1 MTDTAPHIR
10 LATMA
15 DVPAIRAL
23 IAESARAL
31 SAGFYTPQQVES
43 ALVHVLGVDTTLVA
57 DGTYYVAEA
66 PDGTLAAAGGW
77 SRRRLLYG
85 GDQHKGSGVDP
96 HAPATG
102 DDAPLDP
109 ATEPARIR
117 AFFVHPAWA
126 RRGLARR
133 LFAECMAAA
142 RREGFRE
149 LTLGATLPGVPL
161 YDSLG
166 FTPHET
172 RTLTLP
178 DGVTFEVVRMTRPIE

>member
-1 MTDTAPHIR
+1 MTDAPHLR

-23 IAESARAL
+23 ITESARAL
-31 SAGFYTPQQVES
+31 SVGYYTPAQIES
-43 ALVHVLGVDTTLVA
+43 ALSHVLGVDTQLVA

-85 GDQHKGSGVDP
+85 GDQLKGAGP
-96 HAPATG
+96 ERPPPG
-102 DDAPLDP
+102 DDTLLDP

-133 LFAECMAAA
+133 LFAECRAAA
-142 RREGFRE
+142 RAEGFRG

-166 FTPHET
+166 FVAHET
-172 RTLTLP
+172 QTLHLP
-178 DGVTFEVVRMTRPIE
+178 DGVTFDVVRMTRPID

>member
-1 MTDTAPHIR
+1 VTDAAAHIR

-31 SAGFYTPQQVES
+31 SVGYYTPEQVES
-43 ALVHVLGVDTTLVA
+43 ALSHVLGVDTTLVA

-85 GDQHKGSGVDP
+85 GDQLKGAD
-96 HAPATG
+96 APPG
-102 DDAPLDP
+102 DDTLLDP

-126 RRGLARR
+126 RRGFARR
-133 LFAECMAAA
+133 LFAECRDAA
-142 RREGFRE
+142 RAEGFQG

-166 FTPHET
+166 FVAHET
-172 RTLTLP
+172 QTLHLP
-178 DGVTFEVVRMTRPIE
+178 DGVTFDVVRMTRPIE

>member
-1 MTDTAPHIR
+1 MPTLR
-10 LATMA
+10 LATLD
-15 DVPAIRAL
+15 DVPALRAL
-23 IAESARAL
+23 IDASARAL
-31 SAGFYTPQQVES
+31 SAGFYTTAQVES
-43 ALVHVLGVDTTLVA
+43 ALVHVLGVDTTLVV

-85 GDQHKGSGVDP
+85 GDQLKGAD
-96 HAPATG
+96 APPG
-102 DDAPLDP
+102 DDTLLDP

-133 LFAECMAAA
+133 LFAECVAAA
-142 RREGFRE
+142 RAEGFRS
-149 LTLGATLPGVPL
+149 LALGATLPGIPL
-161 YDSLG
+161 YESLG

-172 RTLTLP
+172 ETLRLP
-178 DGVTFEVVRMTRPIE
+178 DGVAFELVRMTRPIE